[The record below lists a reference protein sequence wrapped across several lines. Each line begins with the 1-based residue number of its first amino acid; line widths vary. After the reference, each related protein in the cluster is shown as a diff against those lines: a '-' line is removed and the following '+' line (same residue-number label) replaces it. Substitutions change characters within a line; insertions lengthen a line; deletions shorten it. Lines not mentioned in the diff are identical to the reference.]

1 MEVNFIFR
9 SAVHSSFGAHEFV
22 PNSSGTLPG
31 ARGETARGVNGF
43 DVFGMP
49 VTVSGFGRRE
59 ELHRP
64 PADAAHPGGFEFQ
77 SDVKAWKQAAQI
89 GAGSAG
95 GLFGQCQKSC
105 REGRCVKA
113 RMNADGENAVGHS
126 GVQSGPKRKGQ
137 RAVSDGAC
145 G

>member
-77 SDVKAWKQAAQI
+77 SDV
-89 GAGSAG
+89 SAR
-95 GLFGQCQKSC
+95 SPA
-105 REGRCVKA
+105 VKDDA
-113 RMNADGENAVGHS
+113 LKPA
-126 GVQSGPKRKGQ
+126 
-137 RAVSDGAC
+137 
-145 G
+145 